1 MHIRKTLTALLIG
14 SAIILPT
21 ANGTIMELISN
32 GDFETGDL
40 TDWLQFQNTAAQSVS
55 AGVLRI
61 NNTTAGSGSIIK
73 QERIHGGLL
82 TANDNVTLTF
92 DYRGTLGPGAVIN
105 LGLFS
110 ETTAGP
116 VSKSDRFNIATL
128 DPDPSVWN
136 TYSNTFTLGPNV
148 SDGISFEISVA
159 TAAFA
164 GSEADLYF
172 DNISIMGDV
181 IPEPAS
187 ALLIV
192 GSAGALGLM
201 RRNKTYFTNFT
212 KID

>member
-1 MHIRKTLTALLIG
+1 MYIKGILTAILIG
-14 SAIILPT
+14 SATMLPT

-40 TDWLQFQNTAAQSVS
+40 SDWLQFQNTNAQSVS
-55 AGVLRI
+55 EGVLRI
-61 NNTTAGSGSIIK
+61 NNTAQGLGSVIK

-110 ETTAGP
+110 ETTNGP
-116 VSKSDRFNIATL
+116 VSQSDRVSITTL

-136 TYSNTFTLGPNV
+136 TYSNTFALGPDV

-159 TAAFA
+159 TAAIT
-164 GSEADLYF
+164 GSEADVYF

-181 IPEPAS
+181 IPEPTS

-192 GSAGALGLM
+192 GSAGALSII
-201 RRNKTYFTNFT
+201 RRNKKYFSNFN

>member
-1 MHIRKTLTALLIG
+1 MYIKGILTAILIG
-14 SAIILPT
+14 SATMLPT

-32 GDFETGDL
+32 GDFETSDL
-40 TDWLQFQNTAAQSVS
+40 SDWLQYQNTNAQSVS
-55 AGVLRI
+55 EGVLRI
-61 NNTTAGSGSIIK
+61 NNTAQGLGSVIK

-82 TANDNVTLTF
+82 TANDNVTF

-110 ETTAGP
+110 ETTNGP
-116 VSKSDRFNIATL
+116 VSQSDRFSITTL
-128 DPDPSVWN
+128 DPDPSVWK
-136 TYSNTFTLGPNV
+136 TYSNTFTLGPDV

-159 TAAFA
+159 TAAIT
-164 GSEADLYF
+164 GSEADVYF

-181 IPEPAS
+181 IPEPTS

-192 GSAGALGLM
+192 GSAGALSII
-201 RRNKTYFTNFT
+201 RRNKKYFSNFN